1 MKKWLASTVLC
12 FLVFSGI
19 FIPHTKAN
27 TNQEFNDLSSNQ
39 RFYEE
44 IHYLVNKG
52 IITGFPDKT
61 FRSDQ
66 AVTREQ
72 AAIMIGRALNLDGSK
87 RTTKFNDVAVDSVA
101 SGYIASSVEKGI
113 ITGFPDGT
121 YRPSQPVTRGQM
133 AIFLN
138 RAFPLQEG
146 KSNSFKDVKSGIAA
160 YQAILNV
167 TAESIASG
175 YPDGTYRPDLH
186 VTRGQFSAFMA
197 RTLEPSFRNILA
209 YAVPTEDHVPVYDNH
224 TANVP
229 IAYMKKN
236 QPMIINKDYDDHWW
250 QVKLGNGYG
259 YVSKANVNR
268 SETWT
273 TKNVNPGLANSN
285 KTIITKVD
293 TDVFDH
299 PKGSSMGTI
308 KAGYRYPVIGELD
321 SNWWKV
327 DFGGRIGYIAK
338 NKTTVDEGIP
348 ILMYHHILTPR
359 EKANSPFANANTT
372 VTTIEFNGQ
381 MQYLKD
387 HGYTTIS
394 LLDLESYL
402 NKSKN
407 LPGKSIVITFDD
419 GLISTREYAY
429 PVLKKHGFVAEQFI
443 ITGRIQASPPA
454 FNWTGLQF
462 FSQQDMDNMADVF
475 NYGSHTNAL
484 HNLNNGVSDV
494 ISKPDHVV
502 YSDFQ
507 KSKQILDRIT
517 LPIHSVNMIQLL

>member
-19 FIPHTKAN
+19 FIPHTRAN

-87 RTTKFNDVAVDSVA
+87 RTTKFKDVSVDSEA

-138 RAFPLQEG
+138 RAFPLKEG
-146 KSNSFKDVKSGIAA
+146 KGNSFKDVKSGIAA

-209 YAVPTEDHVPVYDNH
+209 YAVPIEDHVPVYDNH
-224 TANVP
+224 TAKCP
-229 IAYMKKN
+229 
-236 QPMIINKDYDDHWW
+236 
-250 QVKLGNGYG
+250 
-259 YVSKANVNR
+259 
-268 SETWT
+268 
-273 TKNVNPGLANSN
+273 
-285 KTIITKVD
+285 
-293 TDVFDH
+293 
-299 PKGSSMGTI
+299 
-308 KAGYRYPVIGELD
+308 
-321 SNWWKV
+321 
-327 DFGGRIGYIAK
+327 
-338 NKTTVDEGIP
+338 
-348 ILMYHHILTPR
+348 
-359 EKANSPFANANTT
+359 
-372 VTTIEFNGQ
+372 
-381 MQYLKD
+381 
-387 HGYTTIS
+387 
-394 LLDLESYL
+394 LL
-402 NKSKN
+402 
-407 LPGKSIVITFDD
+407 I
-419 GLISTREYAY
+419 
-429 PVLKKHGFVAEQFI
+429 
-443 ITGRIQASPPA
+443 
-454 FNWTGLQF
+454 
-462 FSQQDMDNMADVF
+462 
-475 NYGSHTNAL
+475 
-484 HNLNNGVSDV
+484 
-494 ISKPDHVV
+494 
-502 YSDFQ
+502 
-507 KSKQILDRIT
+507 
-517 LPIHSVNMIQLL
+517 